1 MYRIN
6 RCMRPIAR
14 EVIEGFRTIA
24 VPTIGDALGRF
35 GCMSYAIKP
44 LSPSMRTVGCAVTVQ
59 TYRADNLLLH
69 VALEMAQEG
78 DVLVVDAGAIP
89 DTGLWGG
96 LMTRMALRKGIGG
109 LIIDGGVR
117 DSQELISLGFPVFAR
132 AVSPQGGF
140 KASPGSVNV
149 PVSCGGTAVHPG
161 DLIVADADGVVVVAS
176 ADAPDILVKAQAVQ
190 AKEAALIEKMDRGE
204 TLFSLLGLGESVNRL
219 GLKIPE

>member
-1 MYRIN
+1 
-6 RCMRPIAR
+6 
-14 EVIEGFRTIA
+14 
-24 VPTIGDALGRF
+24 
-35 GCMSYAIKP
+35 MSYAIKP
-44 LSPSMRTVGCAVTVQ
+44 LSPSMRIVGCAVTVQ

-161 DLIVADADGVVVVAS
+161 DLIVADADGVVVAS
-176 ADAPDILVKAQAVQ
+176 ADAPDILVKAQAIQ

-204 TLFSLLGLGESVNRL
+204 TLFSLLGLGESLNRL